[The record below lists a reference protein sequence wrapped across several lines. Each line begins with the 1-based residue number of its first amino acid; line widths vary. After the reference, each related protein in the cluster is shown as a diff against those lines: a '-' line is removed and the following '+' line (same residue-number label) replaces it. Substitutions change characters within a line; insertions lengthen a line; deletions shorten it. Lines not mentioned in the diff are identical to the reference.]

1 MQGSTHQFSAKAWEL
16 AARQHGVLNRA
27 QLNELGFSGP
37 AIERRV
43 AGGRLHRVRRGV
55 YAVGRPELTRRGR
68 WMAAILACG
77 PEAVL
82 SYRSAA
88 ELWGI
93 GSEQKG
99 LIEVSLRK
107 NSARRR
113 PGIRA
118 YRRPNLEGRDVTSFS
133 NIPVTG
139 VVRTMIDCAARL
151 DGPCIERMVNEA
163 DAHGLIRLDSLRAE
177 LIDRPG
183 QRGVG
188 RLRDRIDRRTFR
200 LTDSELERRF
210 LSLVESVELPLPET
224 GRWLNGFKVDF
235 FWPDLG
241 LVVET
246 DGLTYHRT
254 PAQQVRDRV
263 RDQAH
268 TAAGFA
274 HLRFTHAQVRFEPDY
289 VLDTLVATARR
300 LGARPRQAPRRRHLR
315 AAS

>member
-1 MQGSTHQFSAKAWEL
+1 VL
-16 AARQHGVLNRA
+16 ARRQLI
-27 QLNELGFSGP
+27 ELGFNDR
-37 AIERRV
+37 AIEHRRRI
-43 AGGRLHRVRRGV
+43 GRLHLVTRGV

-68 WMAAILACG
+68 WMAATLACG
-77 PEAVL
+77 PEAFL

-93 GSEQKG
+93 GSEQER
-99 LIEVSLRK
+99 LVEVSMRGS
-107 NSARRR
+107 SARRR
-113 PGIRA
+113 DGVKA
-118 YRRPNLEGRDVTSFS
+118 YRRPKLEDRDVTSFS

-151 DGPCIERMVNEA
+151 EGAGIERMVNEA
-163 DAHGLIRLDSLRAE
+163 DAHGLIRLDALRAE
-177 LIDRPG
+177 LEIRPG
-183 QRGVG
+183 QWGVG
-188 RLRDRIDRRTFR
+188 RLRDLIDRRTFR

-210 LSLVESVELPLPET
+210 LALVESAGLSLPQT

-254 PAQQVRDRV
+254 PAQQGRDRV

-268 TAAGFA
+268 TAAGLA
-274 HLRFTHAQVRFEPDY
+274 HLRFTHAQVRNEPDY
-289 VLDTLVATARR
+289 VLGMLVKTARR
-300 LGARPRQAPRRRHLR
+300 LGADPRQTARHRHWRL
-315 AAS
+315 AS